1 MASPLLTKL
10 AEKVRLAAAEIHT
23 LRKDRER
30 LLAEVALMEEESRR
44 ARKLLREH
52 GDLLADREK
61 MRDRLEKIIAK
72 LDKATFQ

>member
-1 MASPLLTKL
+1 MASPLITKL

-61 MRDRLEKIIAK
+61 TRERLEKIIAK
-72 LDKATFQ
+72 VDKAALR

>member
-1 MASPLLTKL
+1 MASPLITKL

-30 LLAEVALMEEESRR
+30 LMAEVALMDEESRR

-52 GDLLADREK
+52 GDLLAEREK
-61 MRDRLEKIIAK
+61 TRARLEKIIAK
-72 LDKATFQ
+72 LDKADLR